1 MRKMTQT
8 TISQSTASVI
18 DVSALMTKI
27 AAMDSKLNSL
37 VSSVKEGFS
46 AISALSVG
54 HQKSVPSVL
63 FVRELPNFVSHKLR
77 SNTFASRLFLEALTR
92 VGKYIGRNLTS
103 MELSQPE
110 YQPYIG
116 WKWHHLY
123 HALINLGLID
133 ANTKRTAYVKF
144 ICQILPDRKPANVS
158 RSFYRTYDNNAS
170 IISDIEDTFRP
181 VADLLEAA

>member
-54 HQKSVPSVL
+54 HQKAVPS
-63 FVRELPNFVSHKLR
+63 VRELPNFVSHKLR
-77 SNTFASRLFLEALTR
+77 SNTIATRLFLETLTR

-158 RSFYRTYDNNAS
+158 RGFYRTYDNNPS
-170 IISDIEDTFRP
+170 IIYDIEDTFRP

>member
-8 TISQSTASVI
+8 TTPQSAAAVI
-18 DVSALMTKI
+18 DVNALMAKI

-46 AISALSVG
+46 VLSAG
-54 HQKSVPSVL
+54 HQKSVLS
-63 FVRELPNFVSHKLR
+63 VRELPNFVSHKLR
-77 SNTFASRLFLEALTR
+77 SNTVATRLFLETFTR

-103 MELSQPE
+103 KELSLPE

-144 ICQILPDRKPANVS
+144 ICQILPDKKPANVS
-158 RSFYRTYDNNAS
+158 RGFYRTYDNNPS

>member
-1 MRKMTQT
+1 MRKMTQIT
-8 TISQSTASVI
+8 TPQPTAAVI
-18 DVSALMTKI
+18 DVNVLMAKI

-46 AISALSVG
+46 SISALSAG
-54 HQKSVPSVL
+54 HQKLVPVLSV
-63 FVRELPNFVSHKLR
+63 RDLPIFVSHKLR
-77 SNTFASRLFLEALTR
+77 SNTFASRLFLETLTR

-144 ICQILPDRKPANVS
+144 ICQILPDKKPANVS
-158 RSFYRTYDNNAS
+158 RGFYRTYDNNPS

-181 VADLLEAA
+181 VVDLLEAA

>member
-8 TISQSTASVI
+8 TTPQPTAAVI
-18 DVSALMTKI
+18 DVNVLMAKI

-37 VSSVKEGFS
+37 ASSVKEGFS
-46 AISALSVG
+46 VLSALSVG
-54 HQKSVPSVL
+54 HQKSVLS
-63 FVRELPNFVSHKLR
+63 VRELPNFVSHKLR
-77 SNTFASRLFLEALTR
+77 SNTVATRLFLETLTR
-92 VGKYIGRNLTS
+92 VEKYIGKNLTS
-103 MELSQPE
+103 NELSQPE

-144 ICQILPDRKPANVS
+144 ICQILPDKKPANVS
-158 RSFYRTYDNNAS
+158 RGFYRTYDNNPS

-181 VADLLEAA
+181 VVDLLEAA

>member
-8 TISQSTASVI
+8 TSPQPVAAVI
-18 DVSALMTKI
+18 DVNALMAKI

-46 AISALSVG
+46 VFSALSAG
-54 HQKSVPSVL
+54 HQKSVLSV
-63 FVRELPNFVSHKLR
+63 RKLPNFLSHKLR
-77 SNTFASRLFLEALTR
+77 SNTFASRLFLETFTR
-92 VGKYIGRNLTS
+92 VGKSSVKISPARSCLNQSISPL
-103 MELSQPE
+103 L
-110 YQPYIG
+110 G

-133 ANTKRTAYVKF
+133 TNTKRTAYVKF

-158 RSFYRTYDNNAS
+158 RGFYRIYDNNPS

>member
-18 DVSALMTKI
+18 DVSALMAKI
-27 AAMDSKLNSL
+27 SAMDSKLNSL

-46 AISALSVG
+46 ALSAG

-63 FVRELPNFVSHKLR
+63 SVRELPNFVSHKLR
-77 SNTFASRLFLEALTR
+77 SNTFASRLFLETLTR

>member
-8 TISQSTASVI
+8 TTSQPAAAVI
-18 DVSALMTKI
+18 DVSALMAKI

-46 AISALSVG
+46 VLSALSTR
-54 HQKSVPSVL
+54 HQKSVLSV
-63 FVRELPNFVSHKLR
+63 ELPNFVSHKLR
-77 SNTFASRLFLEALTR
+77 SNTVATRLFLETLTR

-103 MELSQPE
+103 NELSQPE

-144 ICQILPDRKPANVS
+144 ICQVLPDKKPANVS
-158 RSFYRTYDNNAS
+158 RGFYRTYDKNTS

-181 VADLLEAA
+181 VTDLLEAA

>member
-18 DVSALMTKI
+18 DVSALMAKI

-46 AISALSVG
+46 SISALSAG
-54 HQKSVPSVL
+54 HQKSVPVLSV
-63 FVRELPNFVSHKLR
+63 RDLPNFVSHKLR
-77 SNTFASRLFLEALTR
+77 SNTVATRLFLETLTR

-144 ICQILPDRKPANVS
+144 ICQILPDKKPANVS
-158 RSFYRTYDNNAS
+158 RGFYRTYDNNPS

>member
-1 MRKMTQT
+1 M
-8 TISQSTASVI
+8 
-18 DVSALMTKI
+18 
-27 AAMDSKLNSL
+27 
-37 VSSVKEGFS
+37 
-46 AISALSVG
+46 
-54 HQKSVPSVL
+54 PSVL
-63 FVRELPNFVSHKLR
+63 TVRDLPNFVSHKLR
-77 SNTFASRLFLEALTR
+77 SNTIATRLFLETLTR
-92 VGKYIGRNLTS
+92 VGNYIGRNLTS
-103 MELSQPE
+103 KELSLSE

-133 ANTKRTAYVKF
+133 ANTKHTAYVKF

>member
-8 TISQSTASVI
+8 NTSQPAAAAI
-18 DVSALMTKI
+18 DVSALMAKI
-27 AAMDSKLNSL
+27 SAMDSKLNSL

-46 AISALSVG
+46 ALSAG

-63 FVRELPNFVSHKLR
+63 TVRDLPNFVSHKLR
-77 SNTFASRLFLEALTR
+77 SNTIATRLFLETLTR

-103 MELSQPE
+103 KELSLSE

-133 ANTKRTAYVKF
+133 ANTKHTAYVKF
-144 ICQILPDRKPANVS
+144 ICQILPDKKPANVS
-158 RSFYRTYDNNAS
+158 RGFYRTYDNNPS

-181 VADLLEAA
+181 VTDLLEAA

>member
-63 FVRELPNFVSHKLR
+63 SVRELPNFVSHKL
-77 SNTFASRLFLEALTR
+77 SQNTFASRLFLETLTR

-158 RSFYRTYDNNAS
+158 RSFYRTYDNNAN